1 MTRKTH
7 EPEASGRTVTPASPR
22 RPAPKVEDLFSVS
35 PTAGG
40 GDFDQ
45 LARRH
50 KDAVYRQMLRVCG
63 NREDA
68 EDVLIE
74 ALLKAYRSLDALSA
88 QEAFRT
94 WLGRIAS
101 RVCWRLRRRQA
112 LLPLLQLSALEE
124 NGAELADTAPSA
136 ETQAATSQ
144 LKEMLRAALDSLPA
158 SYRAVYEL
166 RAIDELSG
174 EETARRLG
182 LSLPAMKSRWHRA
195 RTLLQKRLDEVL
207 VPTPESN
214 SRANKRQ

>member
-1 MTRKTH
+1 MNRRNKPDRKAPN
-7 EPEASGRTVTPASPR
+7 EEAPCI
-22 RPAPKVEDLFSVS
+22 DC
-35 PTAGG
+35 
-40 GDFDQ
+40 DFDQ

-74 ALLKAYRSLDALSA
+74 ALLKAYRSLDALTA

-101 RVCWRLRRRQA
+101 RVCWQLRRRQA
-112 LLPLLQLSALEE
+112 LLPLLQLSALQE
-124 NGAELADTAPSA
+124 NGADVADPAPSA
-136 ETQAATSQ
+136 EAQADAAQ
-144 LKEMLRAALDSLPA
+144 LKQILRAALDSLPA
-158 SYRAVYEL
+158 EYRAVYEL

-182 LSLPAMKSRWHRA
+182 LSIAAMKSRWHRA
-195 RTLLQKRLDEVL
+195 RILLRARLDRAL
-207 VPTPESN
+207 APAQPTSLQSHPLNKENHRDRS
-214 SRANKRQ
+214 KRQAQRSGKV